1 MSEGIAGISL
11 TKNRRTR
18 TYFHLKLIPYYMA
31 SPFVAA
37 VLSFFIPGLGQ
48 FYTGQLTKAILLFI
62 AAVIFGI
69 LSWFLIGIPFY
80 IIVWIY
86 SMVDAYNAAKESG
99 T

>member
-1 MSEGIAGISL
+1 
-11 TKNRRTR
+11 
-18 TYFHLKLIPYYMA
+18 MA
-31 SPFVAA
+31 SPLVAA

-48 FYTGQLTKAILLFI
+48 FYTGQLIKAVLLFV

-69 LSWFLIGIPFY
+69 LSTILIGIPFY

-86 SMVDAYNAAKESG
+86 SMVDAYNEAKK

>member
-1 MSEGIAGISL
+1 
-11 TKNRRTR
+11 
-18 TYFHLKLIPYYMA
+18 MA

-37 VLSFFIPGLGQ
+37 ILSFFIPGLGQ

-62 AAVIFGI
+62 AAVIFGL
-69 LSWFLIGIPFY
+69 LSTILIGIPFY

-86 SMVDAYNAAKESG
+86 SMVDAYNAADR